1 MFEIFT
7 EFYISLALTVLA
19 VVGWMSVV
27 QYSRYQSHIKKHKD
41 DEDQTASRK
50 FAFLP
55 YFIIPCLFGAVAV
68 LGGLVIA
75 SYFVTHGWT
84 VGMEYE
90 TAAAVV
96 SGVVSYC
103 MLDKFVLRQLG
114 NAVYFDVIEDKV
126 AKSAETAIAE
136 KTVNINGKEYDTSE
150 LEVLL
155 KVLGRK

>member
-7 EFYISLALTVLA
+7 EFYITLALTVLA

-27 QYSRYQSHIKKHKD
+27 QYSRYQTHIKKHKD
-41 DEDQTASRK
+41 DEDQTAARK

-55 YFIIPCLFGAVAV
+55 YFVIPCLFGAVAII
-68 LGGLVIA
+68 GGLLIA
-75 SYFVTHGWT
+75 SYSAAHCWT

-96 SGVVSYC
+96 AGVVAYC

-114 NAVYFDVIEDKV
+114 NAVYFDVVEDKI

-155 KVLGRK
+155 KVLGKK